1 MQLRMVNLSVVSSPG
16 LIPEYLRERYS
27 LKKVCEILD
36 CDEVTLRRWLREGGV
51 PLEDGRR
58 VKISFIPLGVRN
70 KVFLKEEIDR
80 VWREL
85 KAAGEEIAMA
95 DVLDFP
101 AEDERRGQAQHSES
115 GHERRRGVD
124 RRVS

>member
-1 MQLRMVNLSVVSSPG
+1 VSSG
-16 LIPEYLRERYS
+16 LTPEYLRERYS

-58 VKISFIPLGVRN
+58 IKISFIPLGVRN

-85 KAAGEEIAMA
+85 KAAGEEMAMA

-101 AEDERRGQAQHSES
+101 AEDERRERARHSES
-115 GHERRRGVD
+115 EHERRRGSSN
-124 RRVS
+124 RRIS